1 MEFFIKKTK
10 GKTTGWVGYTIS
22 KTNRN
27 FNELNSGLEFP
38 AKYDRTHDLSVTMSH
53 EINKKWS
60 VSAIFV
66 YATGNTFTP
75 PLERY
80 VLDGY
85 IITEFADRNSYRMI
99 PYHRLDVSATYTRNK
114 WKKFNSSWNFGIYN
128 VYNRKNPYFV
138 YFDYDGEGSLV
149 EGGLDPKAYQ
159 VSLFPMIPS
168 ITWNFNF

>member
-1 MEFFIKKTK
+1 
-10 GKTTGWVGYTIS
+10 
-22 KTNRN
+22 
-27 FNELNSGLEFP
+27 
-38 AKYDRTHDLSVTMSH
+38 
-53 EINKKWS
+53 
-60 VSAIFV
+60 
-66 YATGNTFTP
+66 
-75 PLERY
+75 
-80 VLDGY
+80 
-85 IITEFADRNSYRMI
+85 MI
-99 PYHRLDVSATYTRNK
+99 PYHRLDISATYTRNK